1 MKPHLFRA
9 FTVRC
14 AGALAVSLL
23 CLACEDA
30 SPPIVPTPIP
40 TPASSPEQSFSLNG
54 TVVDTA
60 SRVLVGARIEVLDG
74 ARAGTVTITDE
85 HGHFALPGIFT
96 GTVRLMASQDGFLS
110 RTQTYAIPT
119 NRPVSGFVEGWVTF
133 SLELPGPSAQI
144 LGDFTLALIADASC
158 TGLPD
163 TVRTRRYTA
172 TIGNGSRA
180 HSFEA
185 RLSGAQFFAWAV
197 PCPLRGSDCLKNRF
211 SLGTAGD
218 SVGGYMTIIEQVTD
232 TSYLIA
238 DGAIGGSISP
248 TGVTAA
254 LSGDLDFCPIQPVQI
269 DQGVWVCWPS
279 SGVSCHSEN
288 HQIELIRR

>member
-1 MKPHLFRA
+1 MTHLCRA
-9 FTVRC
+9 FIVRS
-14 AGALAVSLL
+14 AGALAMSLL

-30 SPPIVPTPIP
+30 SPPSVPTPIP

-54 TVVDTA
+54 TVADTA
-60 SRVLVGARIEVLDG
+60 FRVLVGARIEVMDG
-74 ARAGTVTITDE
+74 ARAGKVTITDE
-85 HGHFALPGIFT
+85 HGHFALPGVFT

-110 RTQTYAIPT
+110 QTQTYAIRT
-119 NRPVSGFVEGWVTF
+119 NVPVAGLAEGWVTF
-133 SLELPGPSAQI
+133 YLELPGPSGQI

-158 TGLPD
+158 TNLPAE
-163 TVRTRRYTA
+163 VRSRRYPA

-180 HSFEA
+180 HAFAA

-197 PCPLRGSDCLKNRF
+197 PCPLRGSDCLMNRV

-218 SVGGYMTIIEQVTD
+218 AVGGYMTIIEQVTD
-232 TSYLIA
+232 TSYLIV

-248 TGVTAA
+248 AGVTASV
-254 LSGDLDFCPIQPVQI
+254 SGYLDLCPTQPIQI